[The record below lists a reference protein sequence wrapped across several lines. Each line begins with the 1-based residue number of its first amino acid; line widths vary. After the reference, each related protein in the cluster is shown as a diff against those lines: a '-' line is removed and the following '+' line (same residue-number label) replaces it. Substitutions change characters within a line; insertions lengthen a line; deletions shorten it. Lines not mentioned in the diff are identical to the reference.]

1 MLPNNFLYKSEVA
14 INDAISI
21 RIPSVGEVLNNE
33 EDYYNLVSLLT
44 AMPIDL
50 MVQLDDLG
58 IDFTEINEYEL
69 FILLSGALKD
79 IDMSLVFSNLDFS
92 KFEPTVNQDTGSIF
106 LINEENNVVIDRAVH
121 DQIAR
126 VLRKIHHLE
135 KNIKKPANKESKDYM
150 MEKARKKLKRS
161 KNRQWDSQLESLIVA
176 MVNTEQYK
184 YNYEETKNISI
195 YQFNESVQQIIH
207 KVDYDNKMRG
217 IYAGTLDSK
226 SLSRDDL
233 NWLIHK

>member
-14 INDAISI
+14 INDAINI

-135 KNIKKPANKESKDYM
+135 KNMKKPANKESKDYM
-150 MEKARKKLKRS
+150 MEKARKKLKRN

>member
-21 RIPSVGEVLNNE
+21 RIPSVGEILNNE

-135 KNIKKPANKESKDYM
+135 KNMKKPANKESKDYM
-150 MEKARKKLKRS
+150 MGKARKKLKGN